1 MEYKVNVHQESAWNL
16 QLQVAQVM
24 MIHYCSVKCTF

>member
-1 MEYKVNVHQESAWNL
+1 MEYKVNVHRESAWYL

-24 MIHYCSVKCTF
+24 MIHCHLVKCTF